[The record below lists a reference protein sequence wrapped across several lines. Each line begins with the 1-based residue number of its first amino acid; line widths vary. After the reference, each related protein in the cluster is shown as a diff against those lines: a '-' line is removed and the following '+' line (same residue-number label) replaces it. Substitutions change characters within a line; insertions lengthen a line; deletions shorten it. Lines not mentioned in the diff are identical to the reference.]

1 MGIIALTSLLVGIVF
16 ILIGYIDL
24 FYKEKEV
31 EKKVEYGFVPRDV
44 YDNIES
50 TNLEDQ
56 FNFMFD
62 ATDVRNNT
70 NLV

>member
-24 FYKEKEV
+24 FYKETEV
-31 EKKVEYGFVPRDV
+31 EKKVEYRFVPRDV

-50 TNLEDQ
+50 NNLDDQ